1 MWYARVVCEILIVAG
16 QLLFDCWGLGVV
28 CEILLVCR
36 GYSVVLVYEIAICN
50 PSHIEERETFRAPD
64 HTFTRR
70 GSTVS
75 ALKPISPRGF
85 ALSIALHIPA
95 ANCAP
100 APASIFLRC
109 TRRRQD
115 DRGAQASS

>member
-1 MWYARVVCEILIVAG
+1 MQDERLCIGLDWIPSRRCRPALDWIGFQAEGAG
-16 QLLFDCWGLGVV
+16 LHWIGLDS
-28 CEILLVCR
+28 R
-36 GYSVVLVYEIAICN
+36 GYSAVLVYEIAICN

-100 APASIFLRC
+100 ARLNFPAMHPS
-109 TRRRQD
+109 
-115 DRGAQASS
+115 QAR